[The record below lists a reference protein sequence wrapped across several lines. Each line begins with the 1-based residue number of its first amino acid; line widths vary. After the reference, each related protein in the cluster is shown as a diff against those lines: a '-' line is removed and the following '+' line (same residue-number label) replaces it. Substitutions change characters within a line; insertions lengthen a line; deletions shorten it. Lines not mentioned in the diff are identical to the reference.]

1 MEIFFVLFSFKK
13 YAKSLVLSVKQN
25 HKMAKLPKWGDVKV
39 GIFKDIIIAV
49 FG

>member
-1 MEIFFVLFSFKK
+1 MEILFLLFSLKK
-13 YAKSLVLSVKQN
+13 YAKSLVFNVKQN

-39 GIFKDIIIAV
+39 GIFKDIAIAV